1 MKALLDTHTFLWWN
15 LDAPQLSPTAREF
28 IADGRNQIYL
38 SAVTAWEIAI
48 KFAKGRLVLPE
59 LPDVYVT
66 NRINEDNFNV
76 LPIQV
81 SHALLVAQLP
91 DIHQDPFDRLLIAQS
106 QIEKLPLLT
115 VDSFIQQYQ
124 VEIVW

>member
-1 MKALLDTHTFLWWN
+1 MKALLDTHAFLWWN
-15 LDAPQLSPTAREF
+15 LDSPQLSSTAREF

-48 KFAKGRLVLPE
+48 KFAKGRLILPE
-59 LPDVYVT
+59 PPDVYVT
-66 NRINEDNFNV
+66 NRISEDNFSV

-81 SHALLVAQLP
+81 SHALQVAHLP

-115 VDSFIQQYQ
+115 VDSFIRQYQ
-124 VEIVW
+124 IETVW